1 MNSYRKTLLAL
12 PLIILV
18 GCNSSS
24 NSGSSSG
31 NAATKAQVKPKADY
45 VFSSAKLGKLY
56 QERQEIQESMKLTYD
71 GVPYETVQFAEDIS
85 DEQKVIRLADSLGQ
99 SVDLYLPDA
108 GADDCAIYSEGN
120 FFDSFDCGVAQRS
133 IGNDTTLIQ
142 TTTSDK
148 KRPVELEYHNVMSQH
163 VTSLGSTIL
172 SKTKNGNKVTI
183 TTSFAFNAF
192 YRDVL
197 RDTGTVERITSTL
210 GATTYSQ
217 LFDIVK
223 LYQGSE
229 MTLKFNN
236 HIGGS
241 GDDDI
246 NMYTGRMIKN
256 NKMTTVVTPTGSVFS
271 GGTDLFAAGNPRV
284 LQRADTTKAIELN
297 RQVGVHSWAEDDK
310 TAKDFPYTDES
321 HRKQATY
328 FKKVMGDKG
337 IDFYIFTLDSAPA
350 SGEHWMTKADSDKYD
365 FITRIE

>member
-1 MNSYRKTLLAL
+1 MNDYRNALLAL
-12 PLIILV
+12 PLILLA

-24 NSGSSSG
+24 NSGK
-31 NAATKAQVKPKADY
+31 AATKAQEKPQADY
-45 VFSSAKLGKLY
+45 VFSSTKLGELY
-56 QERQEIQESMKLTYD
+56 KERQEVQESIKLDYN
-71 GVPYETVQFAEDIS
+71 GVQYETVLFAEDIS
-85 DEQKVIRLADSLGQ
+85 DKQKVVRLADSLGQ

-108 GADDCAIYSEGN
+108 GADDCAIYHEGH

-133 IGNDTTLIQ
+133 IGNDTTLIN
-142 TTTSDK
+142 TKTNTHK
-148 KRPVELEYHNVMSQH
+148 PVELEYHNELVQY

-172 SKTKNGNKVTI
+172 SKSKSGNKVTI
-183 TTSFAFNAF
+183 TTSFAFDAF

-197 RDTGTVERITSTL
+197 NETGAVDRIRSTL
-210 GATTYSQ
+210 GASTYSQ

-223 LYQGSE
+223 LYRGSE
-229 MTLKFNN
+229 MTLKFTN

-241 GDDDI
+241 ADDDI
-246 NMYTGRMIKN
+246 NMYTGRMIHSN
-256 NKMTTVVTPTGSVFS
+256 NMTTIVTPTGSVFS

-297 RQVGVHSWAEDDK
+297 KQVGVHSWAEDDK
-310 TAKDFPYTDES
+310 TAKDFPYTNES

-328 FKKVMGDKG
+328 FKKVMGDTG

-350 SGEHWMTKADSDKYD
+350 SGEHWVTKAESDKYG

>member
-1 MNSYRKTLLAL
+1 MNDYRNALLAL
-12 PLIILV
+12 PLVLLA

-24 NSGSSSG
+24 NSGK
-31 NAATKAQVKPKADY
+31 AATKAQVKPKADY
-45 VFSSAKLGKLY
+45 VFSSAKLGELY
-56 QERQEIQESMKLTYD
+56 QERQEVQESMELTYD
-71 GVPYETVQFAEDIS
+71 GVQYETILFAEDIS
-85 DEQKVIRLADSLGQ
+85 DKQKVVRLADSLGQ

-108 GADDCAIYSEGN
+108 GADDCAIYSEGKL
-120 FFDSFDCGVAQRS
+120 FDSFDCGVAQRS
-133 IGNDTTLIQ
+133 IGNDTTLIN
-142 TTTSDK
+142 TTTNTHK
-148 KRPVELEYHNVMSQH
+148 PVELEYHNELVQY

-172 SKTKNGNKVTI
+172 SNTKSGNKVTI

-197 RDTGTVERITSTL
+197 NETGAVDRIRSTL
-210 GATTYSQ
+210 GASTYSQ

-229 MTLKFNN
+229 MTLKFTN

-241 GDDDI
+241 ADDDI
-246 NMYTGRMIKN
+246 NMYTGRMIHSN
-256 NKMTTVVTPTGSVFS
+256 SMTTIVTPTGSVFS

-284 LQRADTTKAIELN
+284 LQRADTSKAIELN
-297 RQVGVHSWAEDDK
+297 KQVGVHSWAEDDK
-310 TAKDFPYTDES
+310 TAKDFPYTNES

-328 FKKVMGDKG
+328 FKKVMGDTG

-350 SGEHWMTKADSDKYD
+350 SGEHWVTKAESDKYG

>member
-1 MNSYRKTLLAL
+1 MNDYRKALLAL
-12 PLIILV
+12 PLIFLA

-24 NSGSSSG
+24 SK
-31 NAATKAQVKPKADY
+31 ADTKAQTKPKADY
-45 VFSSAKLGKLY
+45 VFSSAKLGALY
-56 QERQEIQESMKLTYD
+56 QERQELQEAMKLTYD
-71 GVPYETVQFAEDIS
+71 GVQYKKILFAEDIS
-85 DEQKVIRLADSLGQ
+85 DEQKVVRLADSLGQ

-108 GADDCAIYSEGN
+108 GADDCAIYREGDL
-120 FFDSFDCGVAQRS
+120 FDSFDCGAAQRS
-133 IGNDTTLIQ
+133 IGNDSTLIN
-142 TTTSDK
+142 TTTNTNEQ
-148 KRPVELEYHNVMSQH
+148 VELEYHNELIQY

-172 SKTKNGNKVTI
+172 SKTKSGNKVTI
-183 TTSFAFNAF
+183 TTSFVFNAF

-197 RDTGTVERITSTL
+197 NETGAVDRIQSTL
-210 GATTYSQ
+210 GASTYSQ

-229 MTLKFNN
+229 MTLKFTN

-241 GDDDI
+241 ADDDI
-246 NMYTGRMIKN
+246 NMYTGRMIHN
-256 NKMTTVVTPTGSVFS
+256 NNMTTIVTPTGSVFS

-297 RQVGVHSWAEDDK
+297 KQVGVHSWAEGDK
-310 TAKDFPYTDES
+310 TAKEFPYTNES

-350 SGEHWMTKADSDKYD
+350 SGEHWVTKADSDKYG

>member
-1 MNSYRKTLLAL
+1 MNDYRKALLAL
-12 PLIILV
+12 PLIFLA

-24 NSGSSSG
+24 SK
-31 NAATKAQVKPKADY
+31 ADTKAQTKPKADY
-45 VFSSAKLGKLY
+45 VFSSAKLGELY
-56 QERQEIQESMKLTYD
+56 QERQELQEAMKLTYD
-71 GVPYETVQFAEDIS
+71 GVQYEKIQFAEDIS
-85 DEQKVIRLADSLGQ
+85 DKQKVVRLADSLGQ
-99 SVDLYLPDA
+99 SVDLYFPDA
-108 GADDCAIYSEGN
+108 GVDDCAIYREGK
-120 FFDSFDCGVAQRS
+120 FFDSFDCGTALRS

-142 TTTSDK
+142 TTTGNRK
-148 KRPVELEYHNVMSQH
+148 LAVELEYQNELSQY
-163 VTSLGSTIL
+163 VTSLGSTVL
-172 SKTKNGNKVTI
+172 SNTKTGNKVTI

-197 RDTGTVERITSTL
+197 NETGAVDRIQSTL
-210 GATTYSQ
+210 GASTYSQ

-229 MTLKFNN
+229 MTLKFTN

-241 GDDDI
+241 ADDDI
-246 NMYTGRMIKN
+246 NMYTGRMIN
-256 NKMTTVVTPTGSVFS
+256 NNHMTTVVTPTGSVFS
-271 GGTDLFAAGNPRV
+271 GGTDLFAAGNPRI

-297 RQVGVHSWAEDDK
+297 KQVGVHSWAEGDK
-310 TAKDFPYTDES
+310 TAKEFPYTNES

-350 SGEHWMTKADSDKYD
+350 SGEHWVTKADSDKYG

>member
-12 PLIILV
+12 PLILLA

-45 VFSSAKLGKLY
+45 VFSSVKLGKLY
-56 QERQEIQESMKLTYD
+56 QEREELQESMKLDYD
-71 GVPYETVQFAEDIS
+71 GVQYETIQFAEELS
-85 DEQKVIRLADSLGQ
+85 DEQKVVRLASRLGQ

-108 GADDCAIYSEGN
+108 GVDNCGLYSEGN
-120 FFDSFDCGVAQRS
+120 YYDSFDCGTAQRS

-142 TTTSDK
+142 TTTNGRK
-148 KRPVELEYHNVMSQH
+148 LAVKLEYQNELSQY

-172 SKTKNGNKVTI
+172 SKSKNGNKVTI
-183 TTSFAFNAF
+183 TTSFAFNGF
-192 YRDVL
+192 YRDAFNM
-197 RDTGTVERITSTL
+197 TGAVERITSTL
-210 GATTYSQ
+210 GASTYSQ

-223 LYQGSE
+223 LYRGSE
-229 MTLKFNN
+229 MTLKFTN

-241 GDDDI
+241 ADDEI
-246 NMYTGRMIKN
+246 NMYTGRMINN

-271 GGTDLFAAGNPRV
+271 GGTDLFAAGNPRI

-297 RQVGVHSWAEDDK
+297 KQVGVHSWAEGDK
-310 TAKDFPYTDES
+310 TAKEFPYTDVG
-321 HRKQATY
+321 HRRQATY
-328 FKKVMGDKG
+328 FQKVMGDKG

-350 SGEHWMTKADSDKYD
+350 AGEHWMTKADSDKYG

>member
-12 PLIILV
+12 PLIILA

-24 NSGSSSG
+24 NSGKP
-31 NAATKAQVKPKADY
+31 TIKAQVKPKADY

-71 GVPYETVQFAEDIS
+71 GVQYETIQFSEDIS

-108 GADDCAIYSEGN
+108 GVDDCGIYSEGN
-120 FFDSFDCGVAQRS
+120 YYDSFDCEASQRS

-142 TTTSDK
+142 TTTNGRK
-148 KRPVELEYHNVMSQH
+148 LAVKLEYQSELSQY

-172 SKTKNGNKVTI
+172 NKTKNGNKITI

-192 YRDVL
+192 YRDVFQN
-197 RDTGTVERITSTL
+197 TGAVERITSTL

-223 LYQGSE
+223 LYPGSE
-229 MTLKFNN
+229 MILKFNN

-241 GDDDI
+241 ADDDI

-256 NKMTTVVTPTGSVFS
+256 SNMTTIVTPTGSVFS
-271 GGTDLFAAGNPRV
+271 GGTDLFAAGNPRI
-284 LQRADTTKAIELN
+284 LQRADTTKAIEKN
-297 RQVGVHSWAEDDK
+297 KQVGVHSWGEGDK
-310 TAKDFPYTDES
+310 TAKEFPYTDVS

-328 FKKVMGDKG
+328 FKKVMGEKG

-350 SGEHWMTKADSDKYD
+350 SGEHWVTKSDSDKYG

>member
-1 MNSYRKTLLAL
+1 MNHYQKILLAL
-12 PLIILV
+12 PLILLA

-24 NSGSSSG
+24 NSGK
-31 NAATKAQVKPKADY
+31 AANKVQMKPKADY
-45 VFSSAKLGKLY
+45 VFSSAKLGELY
-56 QERQEIQESMKLTYD
+56 QERQDLQESMKLTYD
-71 GVPYETVQFAEDIS
+71 GVLYENIQFAEDIS
-85 DEQKVIRLADSLGQ
+85 DKQKVVRLASRLGQ

-108 GADDCAIYSEGN
+108 GVDDCAIYSEGN
-120 FFDSFDCGVAQRS
+120 FYDSFECGTALRS
-133 IGNDTTLIQ
+133 VSNETTLIQ
-142 TTTSDK
+142 TSATSK
-148 KRPVELEYHNVMSQH
+148 KAVELEYHNEMSQY

-183 TTSFAFNAF
+183 ITSFAFNAF

-197 RDTGTVERITSTL
+197 QNTGAVERITSTL
-210 GATTYSQ
+210 GVTTYSQ

-223 LYQGSE
+223 LYPGSE
-229 MTLKFNN
+229 MILKFNN

-241 GDDDI
+241 ADDDI
-246 NMYTGRMIKN
+246 NMYTGRMINSN
-256 NKMTTVVTPTGSVFS
+256 NMTTIVTPTGSVFS

-297 RQVGVHSWAEDDK
+297 KQVGVHSWAEGDK
-310 TAKDFPYTDES
+310 TAKEFPYTNES

-350 SGEHWMTKADSDKYD
+350 SGEHWMTKADSDKYG

>member
-1 MNSYRKTLLAL
+1 MSDYRKTLLAL
-12 PLIILV
+12 PLIFLA

-24 NSGSSSG
+24 GS
-31 NAATKAQVKPKADY
+31 NKPATKAQAKPKADY
-45 VFSSAKLGKLY
+45 VFSSVKLGELY
-56 QERQEIQESMKLTYD
+56 QERQELQEAMKLNYD
-71 GVPYETVQFAEDIS
+71 GVQYETILFAEDIS
-85 DEQKVIRLADSLGQ
+85 DEQKVVRLSSRLGQ
-99 SVDLYLPDA
+99 SVDLYFPDV
-108 GADDCAIYSEGN
+108 GFDNCGLYSEGN
-120 FFDSFDCGVAQRS
+120 YYDSFDCGTTQRS
-133 IGNDTTLIQ
+133 IGNDTTLIN
-142 TTTSDK
+142 TTTNTNK
-148 KRPVELEYHNVMSQH
+148 QVELEYHNELAQY

-172 SKTKNGNKVTI
+172 SNTKSGNKVTI

-197 RDTGTVERITSTL
+197 NETGAVDRINSTL
-210 GATTYSQ
+210 GASTYSQ

-229 MTLKFNN
+229 MTLKFTN

-241 GDDDI
+241 ADDDI

-256 NKMTTVVTPTGSVFS
+256 SNMTTVVTPTGSVFS

-297 RQVGVHSWAEDDK
+297 KQVGVHSWAEGDK
-310 TAKDFPYTDES
+310 TAKDFPYTNES
-321 HRKQATY
+321 HRKQASY

-350 SGEHWMTKADSDKYD
+350 SGEHWVTKSDSDKYG

>member
-1 MNSYRKTLLAL
+1 MNHYRKALLAL
-12 PLIILV
+12 PLILLA

-24 NSGSSSG
+24 SS
-31 NAATKAQVKPKADY
+31 NKPATKAQAKPKADY
-45 VFSSAKLGKLY
+45 VFSSAKLGELY
-56 QERQEIQESMKLTYD
+56 QERQEFQEAMKLTYD
-71 GVPYETVQFAEDIS
+71 GVQYEKILFAEDIS
-85 DEQKVIRLADSLGQ
+85 DEQKVVRLADSLGQ
-99 SVDLYLPDA
+99 SVDLYLPEA
-108 GADDCAIYSEGN
+108 GADDCAIYREGDL
-120 FFDSFDCGVAQRS
+120 FDSFDCGTAQRS
-133 IGNDTTLIQ
+133 IGNDSTLIN
-142 TTTSDK
+142 TTTNTNK
-148 KRPVELEYHNVMSQH
+148 QVELEYHNELIQY

-172 SKTKNGNKVTI
+172 SKTKSGNKVTI

-197 RDTGTVERITSTL
+197 NETGAVDRIQSTL
-210 GATTYSQ
+210 GASTYSQ

-229 MTLKFNN
+229 MTLKFTN

-241 GDDDI
+241 ADDDI
-246 NMYTGRMIKN
+246 NMYTGRMIHN
-256 NKMTTVVTPTGSVFS
+256 NNMTTIVTPTGSVFS

-297 RQVGVHSWAEDDK
+297 KQVGVHSWAEGDK
-310 TAKDFPYTDES
+310 TAKEFPYTNES

-350 SGEHWMTKADSDKYD
+350 SGEHWVTKADSDKYG

>member
-12 PLIILV
+12 PLIILA

-24 NSGSSSG
+24 NSGKPT
-31 NAATKAQVKPKADY
+31 TKAQVKPKADY

-71 GVPYETVQFAEDIS
+71 GVQYETIQFAEDIS

-108 GADDCAIYSEGN
+108 GVDSCGIYTESKGL
-120 FFDSFDCGVAQRS
+120 DVFDCGAALRS
-133 IGNDTTLIQ
+133 VSNETTLIQ
-142 TTTSDK
+142 TSATSK
-148 KRPVELEYHNVMSQH
+148 KAVELEYHNEMSQY

-172 SKTKNGNKVTI
+172 SKTKNGNKTTI

-192 YRDVL
+192 YRDVFQN
-197 RDTGTVERITSTL
+197 TGAVERITSTL

-223 LYQGSE
+223 LYPGSE
-229 MTLKFNN
+229 MILKFNN

-241 GDDDI
+241 ADDDI
-246 NMYTGRMIKN
+246 NMYTGRMIHN
-256 NKMTTVVTPTGSVFS
+256 NNMTTIVTPTGSVFS

-297 RQVGVHSWAEDDK
+297 KQVGVHSWAEDDK
-310 TAKDFPYTDES
+310 TAKDFPYTNES

-350 SGEHWMTKADSDKYD
+350 SGEHWVTKAESDKYG

>member
-1 MNSYRKTLLAL
+1 MNNYRKTLLAL
-12 PLIILV
+12 PLIILA

-24 NSGSSSG
+24 NSGKAG
-31 NAATKAQVKPKADY
+31 TKAQVKPKADY
-45 VFSSAKLGKLY
+45 VFSSVKLGKLY
-56 QERQEIQESMKLTYD
+56 QEREELQEAMKLTYD
-71 GVPYETVQFAEDIS
+71 GVQYDKIQFAEDIS
-85 DEQKVIRLADSLGQ
+85 DKQKVVRLADSLGQ

-108 GADDCAIYSEGN
+108 GTDDCAIYREGN
-120 FFDSFDCGVAQRS
+120 FFDSFDCGTAQRS
-133 IGNDTTLIQ
+133 IGNDTTLIN
-142 TTTSDK
+142 TTTNTNK
-148 KRPVELEYHNVMSQH
+148 QVELEYHNELVQY

-172 SKTKNGNKVTI
+172 SKTKSGNKVTI

-197 RDTGTVERITSTL
+197 NETGAVERIQSTL
-210 GATTYSQ
+210 GASTYSQ

-229 MTLKFNN
+229 MTLKFTN

-241 GDDDI
+241 ADDDI
-246 NMYTGRMIKN
+246 NMYTGRMIHN
-256 NKMTTVVTPTGSVFS
+256 NNMTTIVTPTGSVFS

-284 LQRADTTKAIELN
+284 LQRADTTKVIELN
-297 RQVGVHSWAEDDK
+297 KQVGVHSWAEGDK
-310 TAKDFPYTDES
+310 TAKEFPYTNES

-350 SGEHWMTKADSDKYD
+350 SGEHWVTKADSDKYG

>member
-12 PLIILV
+12 PLILLA

-24 NSGSSSG
+24 NSGKSAG

-45 VFSSAKLGKLY
+45 VFSSVKLGKLY
-56 QERQEIQESMKLTYD
+56 QEREELQESMKLDYD
-71 GVPYETVQFAEDIS
+71 GVQYETIQFAEDIS
-85 DEQKVIRLADSLGQ
+85 EKQKVVRLASRLGQ
-99 SVDLYLPDA
+99 SVDLYFPDV
-108 GADDCAIYSEGN
+108 G
-120 FFDSFDCGVAQRS
+120 FDSCGIYTESKGLDVFDCGAALRS
-133 IGNDTTLIQ
+133 VSNETTLIQ
-142 TTTSDK
+142 TKTNSAK
-148 KRPVELEYHNVMSQH
+148 AVELEYQNELSQY

-197 RDTGTVERITSTL
+197 NETGAVERITSTL
-210 GATTYSQ
+210 GASTYSQ

-223 LYQGSE
+223 LYRGSE
-229 MTLKFNN
+229 MTLKFTN

-241 GDDDI
+241 ADDEI
-246 NMYTGRMIKN
+246 NMYTGRMINN

-271 GGTDLFAAGNPRV
+271 GGTDLFAAGNPRI

-297 RQVGVHSWAEDDK
+297 KQVGVHSWAEGDK
-310 TAKDFPYTDES
+310 TAKEFPYTDVG
-321 HRKQATY
+321 HRRQATY
-328 FKKVMGDKG
+328 FQKVMGEKG

-350 SGEHWMTKADSDKYD
+350 AGEHWMTKADSDKYG